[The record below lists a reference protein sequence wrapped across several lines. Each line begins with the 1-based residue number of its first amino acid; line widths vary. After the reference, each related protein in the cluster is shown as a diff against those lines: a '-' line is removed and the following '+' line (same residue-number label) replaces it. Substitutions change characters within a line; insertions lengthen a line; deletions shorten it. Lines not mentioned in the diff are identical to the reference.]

1 MPRTYAYPASV
12 ERDED
17 GWHIVTFPDFGW
29 GGTCGATLEE
39 ALIEAQDLLRELIS
53 TTIREGGPLPAPS
66 LPDTGH
72 RMVAPPVRIALK
84 AALHEACLQAG
95 APRSR
100 LARDLG
106 VAEDELGAMLN
117 PGRATRPAEI
127 ENALRRMG
135 KRVAVTVDE
144 AA

>member
-1 MPRTYAYPASV
+1 MRYGRYV
-12 ERDED
+12 
-17 GWHIVTFPDFGW
+17 VTFPDFGW
-29 GGTCGATLEE
+29 GATDGATLEE
-39 ALIEAQDLLRELIS
+39 ALIEAQDLLRALIA
-53 TTIREGGPLPAPS
+53 TTIQEGEPLPDPS
-66 LPDTGH
+66 PPGAGQ
-72 RMVAPPVRIALK
+72 RIVAPPVRIALK

-117 PGRATRPAEI
+117 PGRATRPAAI